1 MSFFVLAVKQLG
13 TWAPEITE
21 PSYESISKVA
31 EKVHCDGIKVTDKK
45 ILIVSET
52 GQDLTKQISNLNNG

>member
-21 PSYESISKVA
+21 PSYELRSKVA

-45 ILIVSET
+45 NSYCL
-52 GQDLTKQISNLNNG
+52 